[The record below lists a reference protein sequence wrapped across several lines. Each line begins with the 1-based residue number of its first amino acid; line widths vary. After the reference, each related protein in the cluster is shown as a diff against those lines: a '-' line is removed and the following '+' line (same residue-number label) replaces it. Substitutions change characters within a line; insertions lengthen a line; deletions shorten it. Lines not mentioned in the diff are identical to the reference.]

1 MAFVTHSYIW
11 NRYAAKTIFE
21 RQEII
26 LLIEY
31 SITFI
36 VVFVDKLQNR
46 ESCMH
51 KCPVHE
57 QQQLFS
63 FPGTGSCPFRLAFI
77 KQLVVVMSFL
87 FVLFYVCRLNLHFL
101 LFLIYFTFLVAHS
114 IKPTSTCFQLLS
126 SSPTQ
131 GWAGD
136 RGGVCLLAGG
146 PLDCSQFS
154 IFQCNSRDQA
164 HSLTCGHLGF

>member
-101 LFLIYFTFLVAHS
+101 LFLIYFIFLVAHS

-126 SSPTQ
+126 TSPAQ
-131 GWAGD
+131 GGAGD
-136 RGGVCLLAGG
+136 RGGVCLQAGG

>member
-36 VVFVDKLQNR
+36 VVFVDKLQNQ

-57 QQQLFS
+57 Q
-63 FPGTGSCPFRLAFI
+63 
-77 KQLVVVMSFL
+77 
-87 FVLFYVCRLNLHFL
+87 
-101 LFLIYFTFLVAHS
+101 
-114 IKPTSTCFQLLS
+114 
-126 SSPTQ
+126 
-131 GWAGD
+131 
-136 RGGVCLLAGG
+136 
-146 PLDCSQFS
+146 
-154 IFQCNSRDQA
+154 
-164 HSLTCGHLGF
+164 

>member
-1 MAFVTHSYIW
+1 MDFATHSYIW

-36 VVFVDKLQNR
+36 VVFVDKLQNQ

-57 QQQLFS
+57 Q
-63 FPGTGSCPFRLAFI
+63 
-77 KQLVVVMSFL
+77 
-87 FVLFYVCRLNLHFL
+87 
-101 LFLIYFTFLVAHS
+101 
-114 IKPTSTCFQLLS
+114 
-126 SSPTQ
+126 
-131 GWAGD
+131 
-136 RGGVCLLAGG
+136 
-146 PLDCSQFS
+146 
-154 IFQCNSRDQA
+154 
-164 HSLTCGHLGF
+164 